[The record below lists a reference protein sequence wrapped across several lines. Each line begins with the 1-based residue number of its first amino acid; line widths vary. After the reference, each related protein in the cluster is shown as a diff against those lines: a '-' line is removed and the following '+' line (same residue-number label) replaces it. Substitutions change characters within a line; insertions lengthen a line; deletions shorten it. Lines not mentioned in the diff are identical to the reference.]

1 MSDDEKERLL
11 RLLEAHGQQFLGSFG
26 ATAVKGKRKEVSE
39 ATSSRDNKKR
49 RLSENKA
56 QEPDP
61 EEEWN
66 GFSDEESSSEAEDDS
81 KGASFSVASS
91 KGPDVFVFS
100 GPIEGAGPSSV
111 AGNRAHQKAFM
122 SSKVTKVTQ
131 NIADVPAQEEEND
144 GEDDEKYAPPTPPF
158 EHVLTFHR
166 TNAQNDALLH
176 RLVHTKIL
184 SGSLDPDLNLTP
196 AQRRKAL
203 AGRVLEAA
211 GKAKLGKGE
220 HAVRSKERNKAAKH
234 VRDGLLAKQSERT
247 KKELEEAKNMGNYH
261 PALKQLFEKDSGS
274 NFKQKR
280 ERGLRMGVGTFSGGI
295 LRLNRDEI
303 ASASGRS
310 DRPQNRKGGR
320 RK

>member
-1 MSDDEKERLL
+1 M
-11 RLLEAHGQQFLGSFG
+11 
-26 ATAVKGKRKEVSE
+26 
-39 ATSSRDNKKR
+39 
-49 RLSENKA
+49 
-56 QEPDP
+56 
-61 EEEWN
+61 
-66 GFSDEESSSEAEDDS
+66 
-81 KGASFSVASS
+81 
-91 KGPDVFVFS
+91 
-100 GPIEGAGPSSV
+100 
-111 AGNRAHQKAFM
+111 
-122 SSKVTKVTQ
+122 
-131 NIADVPAQEEEND
+131 
-144 GEDDEKYAPPTPPF
+144 
-158 EHVLTFHR
+158 LTFHR

-203 AGRVLEAA
+203 AGRVLEAV

-234 VRDGLLAKQSERT
+234 VRDGLLAKQNERT
-247 KKELEEAKNMGNYH
+247 KKELEEVRARIFIKIDGRLSILQAKNMGNYH